1 MMSKESIKQLQSIVS
16 EPDELKRYVLMQLW
30 TQQFFTNSITDP
42 IKRFTDTLNSNSDYN
57 SSSLYDLC
65 RDIKIELQH
74 KNKGLKDIAERMKRN
89 RDILLV
95 LSDTLELGSDVDT
108 KSIQS
113 NIAKLQAQIDINEQY
128 VSRLNKLSEDSIEQ
142 ILNGPKQTDEHKD

>member
-1 MMSKESIKQLQSIVS
+1 
-16 EPDELKRYVLMQLW
+16 MQLW

-42 IKRFTDTLNSNSDYN
+42 VKRFTDTLNSNTDLRAQSVGQGDCPGNGPEYQAR
-57 SSSLYDLC
+57 LFYDLC